1 MIMCIYILHIIT
13 FYTNNNMVIIF
24 AYDNVYIYILHIT
37 TFYTNNNMVII
48 FAYDNVYIYI
58 TYNNILY

>member
-1 MIMCIYILHIIT
+1 MIMYVYILHIIT

-24 AYDNVYIYILHIT
+24 AYDNVYIYILHII

-48 FAYDNVYIYI
+48 VAYDNVYIYI

>member
-1 MIMCIYILHIIT
+1 MVIIFAYDNVYIYILHIIT

-24 AYDNVYIYILHIT
+24 AYDNVYIYI
-37 TFYTNNNMVII
+37 
-48 FAYDNVYIYI
+48 

>member
-1 MIMCIYILHIIT
+1 MIIYIYILHIIT

-24 AYDNVYIYILHIT
+24 AYDNVYIYILHII